1 VRQPEDAG
9 RSIQAAKNETAL
21 DHYQVRKHAAWHRH
35 ITLAPCAQAWLA
47 VAAAAARPPP
57 VPAPGG
63 VPGDGGRARVGTPA
77 CGQRSRPGSLV
88 VVQRGKCAPDRLLPG
103 EISSSRARKE
113 PRYARAR
120 CRLRRSWAF

>member
-63 VPGDGGRARVGTPA
+63 VPGDGGRARVGDPGLWTTIPA
-77 CGQRSRPGSLV
+77 RQS
-88 VVQRGKCAPDRLLPG
+88 
-103 EISSSRARKE
+103 
-113 PRYARAR
+113 R
-120 CRLRRSWAF
+120 CRSAWEVCAGPPAARRDKQ